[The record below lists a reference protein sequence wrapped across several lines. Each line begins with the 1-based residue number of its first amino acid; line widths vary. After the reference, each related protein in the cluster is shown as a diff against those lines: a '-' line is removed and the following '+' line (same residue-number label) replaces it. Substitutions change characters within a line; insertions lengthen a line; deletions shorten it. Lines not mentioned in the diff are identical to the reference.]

1 MGAVVKGD
9 MYMSYC
15 VFDTETTSLD
25 KPFCY
30 NIGYII
36 YDGERVLVRRE
47 FITEQIWH
55 NLELFSTAY
64 YAEKRQF
71 YVSQM
76 RGRNITMDKFGYITQ
91 QMIRDFKQYGVTS
104 AYAFNSS
111 FDDRVFSFNCD
122 WFKVINPFDNIPI
135 YDIRGYAHNF
145 ICNKKNYLR
154 WCEKNEKFTEGGNY
168 STTAESVYAFL
179 IDNPDYKESHTA
191 LDDSTIEHD
200 ILLECIKRGA
210 IVDTEYKTVFTFAR
224 LAPQTFKVM
233 DKGSKKV
240 LFSCTFYSKRFSKNN
255 TTVTLNT
262 NEPAQSIVE

>member
-1 MGAVVKGD
+1 MDAVVKGD

-55 NLELFSTAY
+55 NPELFSTAY
-64 YAEKRQF
+64 YAEKRPF
-71 YVSQM
+71 YVNQM
-76 RGRNITMDKFGYITQ
+76 RGRNIIMDKFGYITQ
-91 QMIRDFKQYGVTS
+91 QMIRDFKQYEVIS
-104 AYAFNSS
+104 AYAFNSP

-145 ICNKKNYLR
+145 ICNTKEYLR
-154 WCEKNEKFTEGGNY
+154 FCEKNQKFTEGGNY
-168 STTAESVYAFL
+168 STTAETVYSFL
-179 IDNPDYKESHTA
+179 IGDSDYAESHTA
-191 LDDSTIEHD
+191 LDDSTIEHE
-200 ILLECIKRGA
+200 IFLECIKRGA
-210 IVDTEYKTVFTFAR
+210 IVDKEYKTVFTFVR
-224 LAPQTFKVM
+224 LIPQTFKVI
-233 DKGSKKV
+233 DKTTKNI
-240 LFSCTFYSKRFSKNN
+240 LFSCVFYSKRFSKNN
-255 TTVTLNT
+255 TVITLNT
-262 NEPAQSIVE
+262 DEPAQGVIE